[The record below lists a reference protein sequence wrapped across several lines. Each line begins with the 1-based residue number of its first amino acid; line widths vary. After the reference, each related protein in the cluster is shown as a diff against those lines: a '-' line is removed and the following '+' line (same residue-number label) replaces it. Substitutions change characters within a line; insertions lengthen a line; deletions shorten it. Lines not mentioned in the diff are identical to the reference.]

1 MGHPLKMLKD
11 VPPPRPRLD
20 PEIALVGGHAMHDQ
34 LEVVAPLVDAVWTQI
49 AALAE
54 GKSHVRIAFTSP
66 DNQAGTTLI
75 CAATA
80 VSLARNMRSDVLMV
94 ETHMRHPAAAG
105 YLGAESTPGFSDLLL
120 GHTDLET
127 AIKTVPGVPGLRL
140 LPGGTARPAI
150 AGELAAR
157 NAQEILRTL
166 MTSATFVLFDAPPL
180 VGYQE
185 ARGLL
190 SFVDTSV
197 LVLRSRS
204 SSKKETIQLAEL
216 IESARV
222 PILGTVLNR
231 HESDF
236 GFLEGKLGING

>member
-1 MGHPLKMLKD
+1 MGLAMF
-11 VPPPRPRLD
+11 
-20 PEIALVGGHAMHDQ
+20 GGHAKQDQ
-34 LEVVAPLVDAVWTQI
+34 LEVVAPLVDSVWTQI
-49 AALAE
+49 AALSE
-54 GKSHVRIAFTSP
+54 GKSHVRVAFTSP

-94 ETHMRHPAAAG
+94 ETHMRQPAAAS

-127 AIKTVPGVPGLRL
+127 AVKSVPGVPGLHL

-157 NAQEILRTL
+157 SAQEVLRKL
-166 MTSATFVLFDAPPL
+166 MTSARFVLFDAPPL
-180 VGYQE
+180 TTYQE

-190 SFVDTSV
+190 SYVDSAV
-197 LVLRSRS
+197 LVLNHGS
-204 SSKKETIQLAEL
+204 SNKRETLQLADL
-216 IESARV
+216 IEMARV

-231 HESDF
+231 HTSDF
-236 GFLEGKLGING
+236 GILEGKLGLNG

>member
-1 MGHPLKMLKD
+1 MF
-11 VPPPRPRLD
+11 
-20 PEIALVGGHAMHDQ
+20 GGHAMQDQ
-34 LEVVAPLVDAVWTQI
+34 LEVVAPLVDSIWTQV

-80 VSLARNMRSDVLMV
+80 VSLARNLRSDVLMV

-105 YLGAESTPGFSDLLL
+105 YLGAEATPGFSDLLL

-127 AIKTVPGVPGLRL
+127 AVKTVPGVPGLRL

-180 VGYQE
+180 VGYHE

-190 SFVDTSV
+190 SYVDSSV

-204 SSKKETIQLAEL
+204 SSKQDTLQLAEL
-216 IESARV
+216 IETARV

-236 GFLEGKLGING
+236 GFLDGKLGING